1 MHTYFK
7 YISKTNESQ
16 SFHDFKGY
24 VRATL
29 FLILCN
35 VPEIYNK

>member
-7 YISKTNESQ
+7 YILKTNESQ
-16 SFHDFKGY
+16 SIFDSRGY

-29 FLILCN
+29 
-35 VPEIYNK
+35 V